1 MLNKIIYTI
10 LGFAIA
16 FIFFPRA
23 SHDPVKRPAVSGVS
37 TQSTDTGFSNAP
49 ELAAHLAA
57 PELTAKAALAF
68 DLNSETILYSKNLD
82 EKLPIASLT
91 KLMTALVV
99 LNRADLN
106 QKITVTK
113 VDQTG
118 TGSSIGL
125 AVGEEIR
132 INELLKALLIPS
144 ANDAALTL
152 ANHVGGNFDNFAKE
166 MNEHAQKLGL
176 TSTHFTNPVG
186 WDSDENYSTTL
197 DLIKITQEVL
207 KHKELSEIVAT
218 KHATISSVDGRFTHV
233 LTTTNQLMLADP
245 EIVGVKTGF
254 TSKALGN
261 LIILDNH
268 ENQKVITVV
277 LGSVNREADTR
288 KLLDWLFTV
297 YRW

>member
-1 MLNKIIYTI
+1 M
-10 LGFAIA
+10 A
-16 FIFFPRA
+16 FVFFPHG
-23 SHDPVKRPAVSGVS
+23 SHDPLKRPTVSGVA
-37 TQSTDTGFSNAP
+37 TQSEDRSLTSAP
-49 ELAAHLAA
+49 ELAANLEA
-57 PELTAKAALAF
+57 PVLSAKAALAF
-68 DLNSETILYSKNLD
+68 DLNSGTILYSKNLD

-106 QKITVTK
+106 QSLVIEKA
-113 VDQTG
+113 DQTG
-118 TGSSIGL
+118 VGSTIGL

-132 INELLKALLIPS
+132 IGDLLKALLIPS

-152 ANHVGGNFDNFAKE
+152 ANHVGGSFSVFATE
-166 MNEHAQKLGL
+166 MNEQAGKLGL

-186 WDSDENYSTTL
+186 WDSDENYSTPL

-207 KHKELSEIVAT
+207 KHQELADIVST
-218 KHATISSVDGRFTHV
+218 KQTTISSVDGRFIHQ

-245 EIVGVKTGF
+245 EIHGVKTGF

-277 LGSVNREADTR
+277 LGSQNRETDTR

-297 YRW
+297 YKW